1 MSLSSCIR
9 LSGSPGIKKISPTD
23 NTGPAPSTARNIF
36 RFSPPSRFSGGNIVF
51 DRFIGRVSADHQHMG
66 AAQVISGDVDPVLVF
81 LGDFIFQKQRQEQNR
96 ADRGISGVIHL
107 AAVAGGVCRVFMGVL
122 APGSGDIRK
131 RSFHNRFLSPG
142 SSGQTKTAS
151 FQKPPY
157 ISWLTCEV

>member
-1 MSLSSCIR
+1 MNIR
-9 LSGSPGIKKISPTD
+9 EDYIY
-23 NTGPAPSTARNIF
+23 ARQ
-36 RFSPPSRFSGGNIVF
+36 SV
-51 DRFIGRVSADHQHMG
+51 DRKDSIR
-66 AAQVISGDVDPVLVF
+66 ISGDVDSVLVF